1 MAYDAYTIRAAMR
14 KRERRADLWLG
25 GRESS
30 GIRKLLPLGSF
41 K

>member
-1 MAYDAYTIRAAMR
+1 MR
-14 KRERRADLWLG
+14 KREKRADLWLTG
-25 GRESS
+25 SESS